1 MWVYAGARE
10 MSSRNSS
17 EYFRELTEMNGPRQT
32 TGELEF
38 ALCC

>member
-17 EYFRELTEMNGPRQT
+17 EYFIELSEMNGPRET
-32 TGELEF
+32 TGVLDF
-38 ALCC
+38 ALCR

>member
-17 EYFRELTEMNGPRQT
+17 EYFIELTEMNGPLQAMC
-32 TGELEF
+32 ELKF
-38 ALCC
+38 VFCC